1 MARVA
6 SCTGVVQHSRPESV
20 RPALSSGCMASQWRL
35 ADHGDRLERAFG
47 LLFGEQFPSYEIY
60 WRKYSV
66 PLTKREDAEY
76 SHHFKSDKDLAKLDP
91 PRTKFDLDLATLH
104 YATFWHL
111 CAAYRLRHLDD
122 EPVME
127 LDTFVHCITRLSSA
141 RDTAA
146 AFAGIAHR
154 MGPKAKRAREAWFNA
169 KPSKP
174 MQLLGAYRNFLVHGA
189 PFMQLDVNGMYPLY
203 PRIGREARY
212 HNNWRGGYRTRD
224 FAMPP
229 AIVDSAWAW
238 CLRYVELTWRAVLK
252 VAGPPSTYPSPSPEV
267 DWMVELSKGPPE
279 SETADGILKASGV
292 GRASW
297 VWKGG
302 ADSGV
307 TSRPPAGS
315 TRSSRL

>member
-1 MARVA
+1 
-6 SCTGVVQHSRPESV
+6 
-20 RPALSSGCMASQWRL
+20 MASQWRL

-146 AFAGIAHR
+146 AFAGIAHS

-189 PFMQLDVNGMYPLY
+189 PFMQLDVNGMYPRVSTHR
-203 PRIGREARY
+203 PRSSISQQLAR
-212 HNNWRGGYRTRD
+212 RVQDKGLRD
-224 FAMPP
+224 AASDCRFGMGMVP
-229 AIVDSAWAW
+229 AIRRTHLA
-238 CLRYVELTWRAVLK
+238 RRA
-252 VAGPPSTYPSPSPEV
+252 
-267 DWMVELSKGPPE
+267 
-279 SETADGILKASGV
+279 
-292 GRASW
+292 
-297 VWKGG
+297 KGG
-302 ADSGV
+302 
-307 TSRPPAGS
+307 RPSKHVPVAVS
-315 TRSSRL
+315 